1 MEHRGR
7 MNLSFQLFKPKTE
20 ESSLTSHFLLFFTS
34 TPSAIIAVGSTFKTR
49 PEFNLYHHYPGP
61 SHHYLFPWW
70 RKTDSCL
77 IVSLFPLKQF
87 ILNPAAQSLT
97 GIRLCHL
104 FAQNS
109 PIAPVSHRVK
119 AKDQP
124 LPQAL
129 CDLASCLLSVL
140 ISYLSPLWHYQPCLS
155 RAFALAVSSARM
167 LFSHT
172 ASSLSLHPFQVFAHT
187 TDNTPAPPS
196 LACSSCFVFICN
208 MDHHLPYYLFTYLL
222 VYCLTLQHVFQEG
235 KDFV

>member
-1 MEHRGR
+1 MDQNRLLSHRFTF
-7 MNLSFQLFKPKTE
+7 SPQTVYSQLC
-20 ESSLTSHFLLFFTS
+20 SSKS
-34 TPSAIIAVGSTFKTR
+34 
-49 PEFNLYHHYPGP
+49 
-61 SHHYLFPWW
+61 
-70 RKTDSCL
+70 
-77 IVSLFPLKQF
+77 
-87 ILNPAAQSLT
+87 

-109 PIAPVSHRVK
+109 PIAPGSHTVK

-140 ISYLSPLWHYQPCLS
+140 ISYLSPLWPYQPSLS

-196 LACSSCFVFICN
+196 LACSSCFIFIYN
-208 MDHHLPYYLFTYLL
+208 MDHHLSYYLFT
-222 VYCLTLQHVFQEG
+222 CL
-235 KDFV
+235 